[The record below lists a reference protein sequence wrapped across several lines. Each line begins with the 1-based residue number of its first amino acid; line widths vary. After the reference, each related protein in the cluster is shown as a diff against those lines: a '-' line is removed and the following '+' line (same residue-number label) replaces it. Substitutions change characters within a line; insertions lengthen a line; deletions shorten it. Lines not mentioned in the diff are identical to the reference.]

1 MITVINNAKVY
12 DPQYLGYKTVVLVGK
27 SIYKILDNHR
37 VEGWLQSHARV
48 IDASGM
54 IAVPGFIDQ
63 HVHIIGGGGEGGPL
77 TRIEEI
83 SLEEIVANG
92 ITTVVGL
99 LGADNITRTMEEL
112 YAKAKKLK
120 MQGIDCYIY
129 CGGYSR
135 PFATI
140 TGSLKKDIVFIDNII
155 GLGELA
161 VSDYR
166 SSQLRE
172 SELLDL
178 IAQVYTASILSKKP
192 GIVHVHVGPEKVGLK
207 PLIELVARFPKYLR
221 HIIPTHI
228 NRSADLLQEGMEFVR
243 LGGMIDLT
251 AGMWE
256 DGGLSIGQSL
266 SILKSRNI
274 DLGSVSVSS
283 DANGSMP
290 VFDSRGQVLGTGV
303 SRISAL
309 IDEIKNINDQNI
321 IGFEQCIGL
330 ITQNPAKALGLSNI
344 KGRIKEGYQG
354 DIVIMDHELHIHT
367 VIAKGQVIFENGKLK
382 NQNSMKK

>member
-1 MITVINNAKVY
+1 
-12 DPQYLGYKTVVLVGK
+12 
-27 SIYKILDNHR
+27 
-37 VEGWLQSHARV
+37 
-48 IDASGM
+48 
-54 IAVPGFIDQ
+54 
-63 HVHIIGGGGEGGPL
+63 
-77 TRIEEI
+77 
-83 SLEEIVANG
+83 
-92 ITTVVGL
+92 
-99 LGADNITRTMEEL
+99 
-112 YAKAKKLK
+112 
-120 MQGIDCYIY
+120 
-129 CGGYSR
+129 
-135 PFATI
+135 
-140 TGSLKKDIVFIDNII
+140 
-155 GLGELA
+155 
-161 VSDYR
+161 
-166 SSQLRE
+166 
-172 SELLDL
+172 
-178 IAQVYTASILSKKP
+178 
-192 GIVHVHVGPEKVGLK
+192 VGLK